1 MLEIDHLLNAVQR
14 LKANSGIDTEKK
26 IYKQYKRSKIK
37 TSVKLAS
44 TPNPRN
50 YLEEFL

>member
-14 LKANSGIDTEKK
+14 PKANSETDTERK

-37 TSVKLAS
+37 TSVKLAPS
-44 TPNPRN
+44 PNTRN